1 MSKISTID
9 ADSIR
14 KHPANNSP
22 SKLAYQFSKSK
33 RFPDINPE
41 YLFFVIAD
49 VPMLFILLTVNFL
62 TGKLGLGMEK
72 SMISPN

>member
-1 MSKISTID
+1 MKQISTID

-22 SKLAYQFSKSK
+22 SKVAHQFSKTK

-41 YLFFVIAD
+41 
-49 VPMLFILLTVNFL
+49 
-62 TGKLGLGMEK
+62 
-72 SMISPN
+72 